1 MQYGRNVNLRKRR
14 RSLHVGSLAVAALF
28 VLVAL
33 LPSAAQG
40 EIRITSAA
48 GAADTASLVQTVQA
62 ELSGASP
69 AVKRLDARVT
79 IGAAAFREA
88 LADDDSRPL
97 VATYLTSVEFQEV
110 LNGRE
115 HPAHVTAVY
124 SNPDPAAQVRLARQL
139 LGQATLGAFDSPAA
153 HSLVTRVAGLG
164 VRAIPTSPGQSIDSV
179 LRSAQSLDAVIV
191 FPDATVLNRS
201 NINHAVRTLYQ
212 QRKVLI
218 GHSLTLTRVGALAS
232 VYSSRDAIARG
243 VLEIFE
249 QYATTR
255 VLPEPV
261 FVSDIDVA
269 VNDRLARSLNI
280 TVPDRTSLLKAVRSK
295 PAEATP

>member
-1 MQYGRNVNLRKRR
+1 M
-14 RSLHVGSLAVAALF
+14 
-28 VLVAL
+28 
-33 LPSAAQG
+33 
-40 EIRITSAA
+40 
-48 GAADTASLVQTVQA
+48 
-62 ELSGASP
+62 
-69 AVKRLDARVT
+69 
-79 IGAAAFREA
+79 
-88 LADDDSRPL
+88 
-97 VATYLTSVEFQEV
+97 
-110 LNGRE
+110 
-115 HPAHVTAVY
+115 
-124 SNPDPAAQVRLARQL
+124 
-139 LGQATLGAFDSPAA
+139 
-153 HSLVTRVAGLG
+153 TRVAGLG